1 MNARRAG
8 FLCCLL
14 LGSIAGSSD
23 AAIPGPG
30 GVISACLD
38 SKGAMR
44 IIDAQAGAQCTNRER
59 SLTFNAAGQAGAPGA
74 TGPAGP
80 TGPSDA
86 YVAPFGGF
94 SPFPVGEQ
102 TLASLDLPAG
112 DYVIDALLRL
122 RGSVVT
128 EDPASFFCQLVAQGS
143 VGAQLDVVD
152 VTFFASESGTA
163 VKVSPLRGWI
173 SAPGAITVH
182 LDCELFDNAGADS
195 IGVDESSMVAVRYG
209 TLHTPPEPPPDD

>member
-14 LGSIAGSSD
+14 LSVTGTSG

-44 IIDAQAGAQCTNRER
+44 VIDAQAGAQCTNRER
-59 SLTFNAAGQAGAPGA
+59 ALTFNAAGQPGA
-74 TGPAGP
+74 TGP

-86 YVAPFGGF
+86 FIAPFGGL
-94 SPFPVGEQ
+94 SPLPVGEL
-102 TLASLDLPAG
+102 TLASLEVPAG
-112 DYVIDALLRL
+112 NYVIDALLRL
-122 RGSVVT
+122 RGNVVT
-128 EDPASFFCQLVAQGS
+128 QGPASLFCELTAEGS
-143 VGAQLDVVD
+143 AAGQLDVVD
-152 VTFFASESGTA
+152 VTFSTSESNGF

-173 SAPGAITVH
+173 TAPGAITVR
-182 LDCELFDNAGADS
+182 LKCSLFDTGGGDF